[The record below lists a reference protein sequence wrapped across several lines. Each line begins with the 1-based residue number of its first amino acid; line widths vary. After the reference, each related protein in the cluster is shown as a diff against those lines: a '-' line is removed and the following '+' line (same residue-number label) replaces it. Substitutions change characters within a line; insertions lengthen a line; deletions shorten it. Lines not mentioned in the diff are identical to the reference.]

1 MYLGLWKTFIF
12 SYDDNGSKWRA
23 LVVLLLGS
31 AVVVG
36 YVPQPG
42 PVCLD
47 PAQFRKHICVCVCEA
62 YFYFAVEN
70 RIDASRSTSSA
81 SSRYVVLP
89 RSVDQYI
96 ITVWSG
102 VQAAGRAQNQSA
114 GDSDTALTVPLSCM
128 FPGHVHDI
136 TDHDIAVAEIKANAR
151 CRSVPAHET
160 GWRRKSLTIERRLVA
175 VVVWMAVPRGIR
187 ETIRHTRSLL
197 LVRYV
202 AACGQ
207 RRVKGDRSPL
217 SAVYMHGVASSN
229 CPLHALHQSNHREH

>member
-1 MYLGLWKTFIF
+1 MARI
-12 SYDDNGSKWRA
+12 SS
-23 LVVLLLGS
+23 VVAWFGCS
-31 AVVVG
+31 G
-36 YVPQPG
+36 GVPQPG

-47 PAQFRKHICVCVCEA
+47 PAPFRKHICVCVCEA

-70 RIDASRSTSSA
+70 RIDASRRTSSA

-102 VQAAGRAQNQSA
+102 VQAAGWAQNQSA

-151 CRSVPAHET
+151 CRSVPAH
-160 GWRRKSLTIERRLVA
+160 GWRRKSLTIERRFVA
-175 VVVWMAVPRGIR
+175 VVVWMGGAEGNQGDDS
-187 ETIRHTRSLL
+187 THSQL
-197 LVRYV
+197 
-202 AACGQ
+202 AACPL
-207 RRVKGDRSPL
+207 RSCLWPEK
-217 SAVYMHGVASSN
+217 SQG
-229 CPLHALHQSNHREH
+229 